1 MSAMKKLVESI
12 CAMYDN
18 GYTPKV
24 IARLL
29 DMSKDEVEVA
39 LNEYHN
45 PKVEKSSTTT
55 H

>member
-1 MSAMKKLVESI
+1 MSAIKELVESI

-18 GYTPKV
+18 GYAPKV

-39 LNEYHN
+39 LNEYH
-45 PKVEKSSTTT
+45 PKVEDFSTTT